1 MDSNL
6 KEILY
11 TEINQAIDS
20 LENREINN
28 TLQILEQIRLN
39 IQNNKY

>member
-1 MDSNL
+1 MDLHL